1 MGGISHTL
9 ALAEAGEFD
18 EALEVLMKELERS
31 GPPESEMVCEWIA
44 LCYARLGDMGRAA
57 EWYEAAAMLVLSS
70 DSPPLNRRGADALY
84 FLESA
89 LECRSRVG
97 NETAKS
103 RLLPVIERVR
113 KTCPPR

>member
-1 MGGISHTL
+1 MGGISHAL

-31 GPPESEMVCEWIA
+31 GAPESEMVCEWIA
-44 LCYARLGDMGRAA
+44 LCYARLGEPGRAA

-70 DSPPLNRRGADALY
+70 DSPPLSRRGADALY

-89 LECRSRVG
+89 LECHTRAG
-97 NETAKS
+97 NGSARS
-103 RLLPVIERVR
+103 RLLPVTERVR
-113 KTCPPR
+113 QTCPSR